1 MNGERMIP
9 LFHLCIQQ
17 CIILFAF
24 SPATSVS
31 MIQDGNLISRI
42 GNLFGEALRELTA
55 EETEPAAL
63 QQAMIALEAPQQ
75 RVAPLEADR
84 KEHAERTMALAGAI
98 QSWVTQT
105 CQLNE
110 IQQGQL
116 AELVTERLKTESERY
131 EKADDPNRQNRPFG
145 DTTPLLWMHSEG
157 AGKKFST
164 QMLNLIREDI
174 LSDTQKEQLNV
185 AVSERNDFHK
195 AAFREYVV
203 ALFDKE
209 LFLTDEQRQSMLEQL
224 STSPNQIT
232 SPFYS
237 FIGQTYYL
245 PYQQLGPVLNVRNA
259 DFLDSR
265 QKERLK
271 NLASGQQNGNQ
282 NYLIFQSSE
291 GPEQWAEN
299 VKQAAKAQ
307 REMYLNAAAV
317 RIGFLERSLKLTS
330 EQVAYLTVAS
340 KGATTDALTS
350 WKESTR
356 QTIDQM
362 QAQMGQAQ
370 GNFAFS
376 AQHVSIDGLDSN
388 EIWTHAI
395 RQVNAPEVWG
405 NRNSVMQR
413 AKENT
418 VTALLDQEL
427 WLMPQQRPLVLK
439 LASDALPADPAKS
452 PYDEYI
458 RELILLA
465 YPLHRVAEPKIK
477 EVLSD
482 SQQAVWK
489 QLKDFFPLNQGN
501 NYVEIPMKNQGG
513 SFQFQLSN

>member
-1 MNGERMIP
+1 
-9 LFHLCIQQ
+9 
-17 CIILFAF
+17 
-24 SPATSVS
+24 
-31 MIQDGNLISRI
+31 
-42 GNLFGEALRELTA
+42 
-55 EETEPAAL
+55 
-63 QQAMIALEAPQQ
+63 
-75 RVAPLEADR
+75 
-84 KEHAERTMALAGAI
+84 
-98 QSWVTQT
+98 
-105 CQLNE
+105 
-110 IQQGQL
+110 
-116 AELVTERLKTESERY
+116 
-131 EKADDPNRQNRPFG
+131 
-145 DTTPLLWMHSEG
+145 
-157 AGKKFST
+157 
-164 QMLNLIREDI
+164 
-174 LSDTQKEQLNV
+174 
-185 AVSERNDFHK
+185 
-195 AAFREYVV
+195 
-203 ALFDKE
+203 
-209 LFLTDEQRQSMLEQL
+209 
-224 STSPNQIT
+224 
-232 SPFYS
+232 
-237 FIGQTYYL
+237 
-245 PYQQLGPVLNVRNA
+245 VRNA

-340 KGATTDALTS
+340 KGATTDALAS

-362 QAQMGQAQ
+362 QEQLGQAQ

-405 NRNSVMQR
+405 NRSSVMQR

-427 WLMPQQRPLVLK
+427 WLLPQQRPLVLK

-482 SQQAVWK
+482 SQQAIWK
-489 QLKDFFPLNQGN
+489 QLKDFFRSNQGN
-501 NYVEIPMKNQGG
+501 DSVEIPMKNQGG